1 MLRSEQETERKRVQ
15 KIRKCANQSFLDFH
29 KIDRNDPHFMQ
40 KYTSALKQRE
50 EQRALKNLNTK

>member
-1 MLRSEQETERKRVQ
+1 MPTEKEKERKRVQ

-40 KYTSALKQRE
+40 KYSLALKQRE
-50 EQRALKNLNTK
+50 EQRNGIKL